1 MAQTTITAGIVKS
14 VPANGTASLT
24 YYYTN
29 TETMG
34 GFQMVVSLP
43 DGLTLD
49 ENAEKN
55 AQGLSI
61 NGGEAAKATFYN
73 VSVPLGFECIGV
85 KAEANGTTSDGTA
98 YKMGDVLLVCF
109 PIKAG
114 AEYKGTSTNS
124 PLCTLNFTI
133 SAETPNSIFEDININ
148 GFVGS
153 DTKGTGGA
161 DAAAKFVASVES
173 NFKPSQV
180 LKPDVSGNGEI
191 DALDIQDVIGAIVN
205 DDKSDN
211 FDVNGDGEVDA
222 RDIQDIISMIVNS

>member
-1 MAQTTITAGIVKS
+1 MAQTTISAGVVNY
-14 VPANGTASLT
+14 VPASNTASLT

-43 DGLTLD
+43 NGVTLD

-55 AQGLSI
+55 AKGLSI

-73 VSVPLGFECIGV
+73 VFVPSGFECIGV
-85 KAEANGTTSDGTA
+85 KADADGTTSDGTA
-98 YKMGDVLLVCF
+98 YKRGDVLLVCF
-109 PIKAG
+109 PVQAG
-114 AEYKGTSTNS
+114 AEYKKTSNES
-124 PLCTLNFTI
+124 LLCTLKLTTSSGI
-133 SAETPNSIFEDININ
+133 SNSIFNDIAIN

-153 DTKGTGGA
+153 DTNGTGGA
-161 DAAAKFVASVES
+161 DVAAKYAASVDS
-173 NFKPSQV
+173 NFKPNQI

-191 DALDIQDVIGAIVN
+191 DALDIQDVIGAIVS

-211 FDVNGDGEVDA
+211 FDVNCDGEVDA